1 MLQRANQIDLTL
13 NMTYQI
19 DYDYQLLDRYDYNC
33 NTCMWAGLVLMNSA
47 GLLVNNYKAPES
59 KEAGSTAMGQL
70 MSGPPAFVVDAITS
84 ALLFYLEKTIG
95 RTLKRAYPVNPGM
108 ADAWLTEEIAR
119 AAGDLGAKQV
129 FRQENFL
136 YFYVLLL
143 WAYLLCSIGCLWTWM
158 YKKR

>member
-1 MLQRANQIDLTL
+1 
-13 NMTYQI
+13 MTKIMISQKDCDYNFS
-19 DYDYQLLDRYDYNC
+19 DSYDYSWNFYLR
-33 NTCMWAGLVLMNSA
+33 AGLVLMNSA
-47 GLLVNNYKAPES
+47 GLLVNNYKAPEN

-70 MSGPPAFVVDAITS
+70 MSGPPAFIVDAITS

-129 FRQENFL
+129 FRQAFAFRTCS
-136 YFYVLLL
+136 YCMYVK
-143 WAYLLCSIGCLWTWM
+143 SET
-158 YKKR
+158 K